1 MRKNISMPEQQK
13 ASKHQ
18 SSQQHKSVL
27 NMNSH
32 TSPTGVG
39 VPTCVQN
46 KGRADNHPRQHSKQP
61 VVQFDFC
68 FFKTLGEKETTPIL
82 TGIDVETGMSMAV
95 LVNNKTADCQ
105 YHVQCIQTF
114 LMECGRVQAV
124 LNSTILQSDQEDHLI
139 ALLRTTAA
147 KMGGDITVRQ
157 APTYT
162 SQAQGSVERFHRT
175 LMGQNRNTEVPT
187 TKQLRHQAHKQ
198 KSHRSMDGETHSI
211 PAQQVC
217 HTLRWQ
223 HKLLQKM
230 AQRTQNTTL

>member
-1 MRKNISMPEQQK
+1 MPEQQK

-32 TSPTGVG
+32 TFPTGVG
-39 VPTCVQN
+39 V
-46 KGRADNHPRQHSKQP
+46 QH
-61 VVQFDFC
+61 V
-68 FFKTLGEKETTPIL
+68 FKTKDEQTTTHDNTANNQSYNSTFVSSKIFGEKETTPIL

-95 LVNNKTADCQ
+95 LVNSKTADFQ

-114 LMECGRVQAV
+114 LMECGRAQAV

-139 ALLRTTAA
+139 ALLRATAA
-147 KMGGDITVRQ
+147 KMGGNITVRQ

-162 SQAQGSVERFHRT
+162 SQAQGSVERFHRS
-175 LMGQNRNTEVPT
+175 QNTEVPT
-187 TKQLRHQAHKQ
+187 AEQLRHQTYKQ
-198 KSHRSMDGETHSI
+198 TSHRSMDGETHSL

-217 HTLRWQ
+217 HTFRWQ
-223 HKLLQKM
+223 HKLLQEM
-230 AQRTQNTTL
+230 A